1 LYQLKSKKM
10 AAGDFT
16 ASASLRIQEK
26 LFEAFQDPTP
36 ATSEFSTPV
45 KTAEVFLQKN
55 TARVNEVLVNGRCE
69 GYKIMWLK
77 SGVDSIDYSGD
88 GSALSLTCDVADGQ
102 ELESDDK
109 TYDDN
114 LRIVSTVRVD
124 DDLCANDYIFTEL
137 SAQAL
142 QKGMNDIR
150 KSLTTNLV
158 NFVDANAGANLDGAV
173 SGIDLG
179 NGGWAVNADTI
190 TIEVPKGD
198 FRNPDTLAE
207 IDAVV
212 QNNNIYGNYF
222 LLNGRTNFYNSKFNA
237 DYKALNDQERS
248 IAATYGDFEMY
259 HDLRYLDQ
267 TLGGA
272 NTFAINPN
280 AYVVW
285 NRAYSQLEAIMVDTT
300 KQIWEFYVEDPML
313 MIMENG
319 VMRPVRYEVAYQ
331 KVCTGRDTNTRH
343 TNKHN
348 WEIKY
353 LGGRAMAPA
362 GVAGDTGIVKF
373 KAVDAI

>member
-1 LYQLKSKKM
+1 M

-36 ATSEFSTPV
+36 ATSEYSTPV
-45 KTAEVFLQKN
+45 KTAEVMLSKN
-55 TARVNEVLVNGRCE
+55 TARVNEVLINGRCE

-88 GSALSLTCDVADGQ
+88 GEGLSLTCDVADGQ

-114 LRIVSTVRVD
+114 LRIVSTIRVD
-124 DDLCANDYIFTEL
+124 DDLCANDYVFTEL

-142 QKGMNDIR
+142 QKAMNDIR
-150 KSLTTNLV
+150 KSLCVNLV
-158 NFVDANAGANLDGAV
+158 NFVDANAQANLDTAV
-173 SGIDLG
+173 ANVDMG
-179 NGGWAVNADTI
+179 NGAWGVNIDGI
-190 TIEVPKGD
+190 TVEVPKLD
-198 FRNPDTLAE
+198 FKNPDTLAE
-207 IDAVV
+207 IDAIV

-222 LLNGRTNFYNSKFNA
+222 LLNGRSNFYNSKFNA
-237 DYKALNDQERS
+237 DYKGLNDDGRS
-248 IAATYGDFEMY
+248 IPATFGDFEMY
-259 HDLRYLDQ
+259 HDLRYIDQ
-267 TLGGA
+267 TLNGA
-272 NTFAINPN
+272 FTFAINPN
-280 AYVVW
+280 AYVIW
-285 NRAYSQLEAIMVDTT
+285 NRTYSQLEAVQVDTS
-300 KQIWEFYVEDPML
+300 KQIWEFFVEDPFL

-348 WEIKY
+348 WEVKF
-353 LGGRAMAPA
+353 LGGRATAPA
-362 GVAGDTGIVKF
+362 GVAGDTGFVKF
-373 KAVDAI
+373 KAIAAV

>member
-1 LYQLKSKKM
+1 M

-45 KTAEVFLQKN
+45 KTAETLLSKN

-88 GSALSLTCDVADGQ
+88 GNGLSLNCDVADGQ

-114 LRIVSTVRVD
+114 LRIVATIRVD
-124 DDLCANDYIFTEL
+124 DDLCANDYVFTEL

-142 QKGMNDIR
+142 QKAMNDIR
-150 KSLTTNLV
+150 KSLCVNLV
-158 NFVDANAGANLDGAV
+158 NFLDANAQANLDSSV
-173 SGIDLG
+173 TGIDLG
-179 NGGWAVNADTI
+179 NGAWGVNNDGI
-190 TIEVPKGD
+190 TIEVPKLD
-198 FRNPDTLAE
+198 FKTPDALAE
-207 IDAVV
+207 IDAIV

-222 LLNGRTNFYNSKFNA
+222 LLNGRSNFYNAKFNA
-237 DYKALNDQERS
+237 DFKGLNDDGRS
-248 IAATYGDFEMY
+248 IPATFGAFDMV

-267 TLGGA
+267 TLSGSY
-272 NTFAINPN
+272 TFAVNPN
-280 AYVVW
+280 AYVIW
-285 NRAYSQLEAIMVDTT
+285 NRSYSQLEAVMVDTS
-300 KQIWEFYVEDPML
+300 KQIWEFYVEDPFL

-319 VMRPVRYEVAYQ
+319 VMRPVRYEIAYQ

-343 TNKHN
+343 ANKHN
-348 WEIKY
+348 WEVKY
-353 LGGRAMAPA
+353 LGGRATAPA
-362 GVAGDTGIVKF
+362 GVAGDTGVVKF
-373 KAVDAI
+373 KAIAAV

>member
-1 LYQLKSKKM
+1 M

-45 KTAEVFLQKN
+45 KTAEVMLSKN

-88 GSALSLTCDVADGQ
+88 GSALSLNCDVADGQ

-124 DDLCANDYIFTEL
+124 DDLCANDYAFTEL

-142 QKGMNDIR
+142 QKAMNDIR
-150 KSLTTNLV
+150 KSLCVNLV
-158 NFVDANAGANLDGAV
+158 NFTDANAQANLDGAV
-173 SGIDLG
+173 ADVDLG
-179 NGGWAVNADTI
+179 NGAWAVNADTI

-207 IDAVV
+207 IDAIV

-222 LLNGRTNFYNSKFNA
+222 LLNGRTNFYNAKFNA
-237 DYKALNDQERS
+237 DYKGLNDQERS
-248 IAATYGDFEMY
+248 IPATFGDFEMY
-259 HDLRYLDQ
+259 HDVRYLDQ

-280 AYVVW
+280 AYVIW
-285 NRAYSQLEAIMVDTT
+285 NRTYSQLEAVMVDTA

-348 WEIKY
+348 WEVKY
-353 LGGRAMAPA
+353 LGGRATAPQ
-362 GVAGDTGIVKF
+362 GVAGDTGVVKF
-373 KAVDAI
+373 KAVSAI